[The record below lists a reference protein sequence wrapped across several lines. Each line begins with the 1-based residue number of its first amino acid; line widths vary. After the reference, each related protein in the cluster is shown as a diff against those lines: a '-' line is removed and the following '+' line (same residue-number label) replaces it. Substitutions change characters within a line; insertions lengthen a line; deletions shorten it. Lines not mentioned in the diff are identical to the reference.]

1 MSQIEYACKDVVF
14 HFNKKHLEDQTI
26 PMWVLKTHGE
36 SFYVNHVD
44 CQIPWSTKETS
55 DNPHTKGSIKVKD
68 CLLTINDDN
77 EAILTKL
84 TFVDKIRLRN
94 QKLGITRIIVKEG
107 ADHWKFKE
115 VIKQC
120 KIKHGPIKGIGGACT
135 STFYMT
141 DILEKAQFS
150 MLGLAMSNCKSFR
163 ILMPNEGYYKYYDDP
178 KYADKAFID
187 EDETDWDDEDD
198 DVI

>member
-1 MSQIEYACKDVVF
+1 
-14 HFNKKHLEDQTI
+14 
-26 PMWVLKTHGE
+26 MWVLKTQGE

-44 CQIPWSTKETS
+44 CEIPWSTKETP

-68 CLLTINDDN
+68 ALLQIDDDN
-77 EAILTKL
+77 CAKLSKL

-107 ADHWKFKE
+107 QDHWKFKE
-115 VIKQC
+115 ALKQF

-135 STFYMT
+135 STFYIT
-141 DILEKAQFS
+141 DILDKTQFS
-150 MLGLAMSNCKSFR
+150 MLALAMSSSPSFR

-178 KYADKAFID
+178 KYKDIGFID
-187 EDETDWDDEDD
+187 TDEAEWGDDEDD
-198 DVI
+198 QD